1 MMIPMSVWTVF
12 RRQSQGGWAFEVQW
26 GFVGSHWQDNMV
38 QRFHICRSRDHFF
51 FCVLEF
57 FWKWLSARAWGC
69 IDLFYPV
76 ESHRNNYS
84 KQLATLTS
92 PVFFARS
99 TKTAKCLKK
108 YSPRWKAST
117 YCRSFISFGTL
128 KKRKRGRADILPPW
142 MWQLLP

>member
-1 MMIPMSVWTVF
+1 MQLGPRKIYDSHVCVDCF
-12 RRQSQGGWAFEVQW
+12 QASEFGGWAFEVQW

-38 QRFHICRSRDHFF
+38 QRFHICRSRDLFF

-84 KQLATLTS
+84 KQLATLTFCEEHKNS
-92 PVFFARS
+92 QMPQ
-99 TKTAKCLKK
+99 K
-108 YSPRWKAST
+108 
-117 YCRSFISFGTL
+117 I
-128 KKRKRGRADILPPW
+128 
-142 MWQLLP
+142 